1 MPGPDPD
8 CERCDGTGLDPDA
21 FFVNEERTVWTHA
34 PCSECMPEEAS

>member
-21 FFVNEERTVWTHA
+21 FFVNEERTV
-34 PCSECMPEEAS
+34 